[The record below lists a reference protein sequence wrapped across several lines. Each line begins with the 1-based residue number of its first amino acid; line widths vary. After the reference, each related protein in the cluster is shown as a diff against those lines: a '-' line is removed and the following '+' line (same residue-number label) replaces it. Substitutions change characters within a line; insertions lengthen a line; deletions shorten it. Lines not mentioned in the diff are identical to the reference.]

1 MSYENVVNVGG
12 ILSDDESTDSSE
24 SDVNEKEG
32 AYDDDANDTETK
44 QSASMKKKENENNEV
59 QESVE
64 MLQKKVNQTEAEKNT
79 NAKESI
85 RNGKKDETH
94 SDEPKPEPLS

>member
-1 MSYENVVNVGG
+1 MSYGNVVNVGG

-64 MLQKKVNQTEAEKNT
+64 MLQKKDYQTESDKNA
-79 NAKESI
+79 NAKESVQ
-85 RNGKKDETH
+85 NNKKG
-94 SDEPKPEPLS
+94 